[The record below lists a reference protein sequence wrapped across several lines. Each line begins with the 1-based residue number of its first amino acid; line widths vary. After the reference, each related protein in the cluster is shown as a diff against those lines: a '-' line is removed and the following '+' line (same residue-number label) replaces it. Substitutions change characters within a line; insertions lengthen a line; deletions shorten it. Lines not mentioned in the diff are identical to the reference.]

1 MKRGIKEASSVSFES
16 FKLLS
21 LSILASKKVWLE
33 GDESGK
39 GAEGNWTF
47 RGRFVLRRRGDGTP
61 AEKGAGAGAEW
72 SSAGEAFKPL
82 L

>member
-33 GDESGK
+33 GDASGR
-39 GAEGNWTF
+39 GAAVGNWTF
-47 RGRFVLRRRGDGTP
+47 RGRFVLRRRGDIPG
-61 AEKGAGAGAEW
+61 EKGAGAGARR
-72 SSAGEAFKPL
+72 AGEACKPL

>member
-1 MKRGIKEASSVSFES
+1 MKWGIKEASSVSFEL

-47 RGRFVLRRRGDGTP
+47 RGRLRRRGDGTP
-61 AEKGAGAGAEW
+61 AVKGAGAGAER
-72 SSAGEAFKPL
+72 SSAGEAIKL
-82 L
+82 LL

>member
-33 GDESGK
+33 GDASGR
-39 GAEGNWTF
+39 GAVGNWTF
-47 RGRFVLRRRGDGTP
+47 RGRFERREGDGGRP
-61 AEKGAGAGAEW
+61 AEKGAGVGR
-72 SSAGEAFKPL
+72 AGEACKPL